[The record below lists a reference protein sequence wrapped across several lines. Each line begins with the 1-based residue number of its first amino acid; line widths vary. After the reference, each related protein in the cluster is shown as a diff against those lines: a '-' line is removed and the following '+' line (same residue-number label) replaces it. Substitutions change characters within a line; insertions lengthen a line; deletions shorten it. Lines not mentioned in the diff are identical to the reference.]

1 MRAKELRERSP
12 EELRQLQNEAQDQL
26 FRSRLQNA
34 THQLDKTS
42 DIRKARREVARIKTV
57 LAEHAQAAEST
68 TDAADKQE
76 E

>member
-1 MRAKELRERSP
+1 MRAKELRERSQ
-12 EELRQLQNEAQDQL
+12 EELLQLQDEARDQL
-26 FRSRLQNA
+26 FRARLQNA

-57 LAEHAQAAEST
+57 LAERAQAAEST
-68 TDAADKQE
+68 DTADKQE

>member
-1 MRAKELRERSP
+1 MRAKELRERSQ
-12 EELRQLQNEAQDQL
+12 EELLQLQGEAQDQL
-26 FRSRLQNA
+26 FRARLQNA

-57 LAEHAQAAEST
+57 LAERATATEA
-68 TDAADKQE
+68 TDSAPQQE

>member
-1 MRAKELRERSP
+1 MRAKELRERND
-12 EELRQLQNEAQDQL
+12 EELLQLQDEAQDQL
-26 FRSRLQNA
+26 FRARLQNA

-57 LAEHAQAAEST
+57 LAERAVAAGT
-68 TDAADKQE
+68 ADGADKQE

>member
-1 MRAKELRERSP
+1 MRAKELRERNE
-12 EELRQLQNEAQDQL
+12 EELLQLQDEAQDQL
-26 FRSRLQNA
+26 FRARLQNA

-57 LAEHAQAAEST
+57 LAERATAVEST
-68 TDAADKQE
+68 DTAENQE

>member
-1 MRAKELRERSP
+1 VRAKELRERNE
-12 EELRQLQNEAQDQL
+12 EELLQLQDEAQDQL
-26 FRSRLQNA
+26 FRARLQNA

-57 LAEHAQAAEST
+57 LAERATAVEST
-68 TDAADKQE
+68 DTAENQE

>member
-1 MRAKELRERSP
+1 MRAKELRERNP
-12 EELRQLQNEAQDQL
+12 EELRQLQDEAQDQL
-26 FRSRLQNA
+26 FRARLQNA

-57 LAEHAQAAEST
+57 LAERDQAAES